1 MILNWFS
8 FGSRAHFS
16 HCQHCSMRQVAFLT
30 FHNWFFRSLGSA
42 WWKKGVLAW
51 EGPNV
56 QVKYGQSP
64 KGEDKTVAQLGT
76 TRYDYDDM
84 LNYSDQSLY
93 LLPLSAVLRA
103 RPEGELRWTL
113 WAIVAQIAT
122 ISYCIIL
129 QNTAKYTE
137 RVNRKGE
144 PLIYFDPFLAF
155 AIHLRTVNTLQ
166 TTSTYLGKW

>member
-1 MILNWFS
+1 MFNETSCIFDLSQLIFPL
-8 FGSRAHFS
+8 FGKR
-16 HCQHCSMRQVAFLT
+16 MVK
-30 FHNWFFRSLGSA
+30 
-42 WWKKGVLAW
+42 KKGVLAW

-56 QVKYGQSP
+56 QVKYGRP

-76 TRYDYDDM
+76 TRYDYDM

-122 ISYCIIL
+122 NCHNIILKIL

-166 TTSTYLGKW
+166 TTGTYLGKW